1 MSKVIKTP
9 TALAMSLFA
18 SALLAIASSAFSQPV
33 PGKNSS
39 DASSQDNKR
48 LERFEKQVDV
58 LRDLLQIPG
67 MSAAIIK
74 DQDVLWAKGFGFVDL
89 EHHTPVTPNTVFH
102 LASITKTFA
111 ATLILKLV
119 EEGKLD
125 LDEPMSHYSS
135 DFKDDSVTIKH
146 LLTHTSQGTPGER
159 FQYSGNRYGYLKD
172 VIEKKYGKPYLNVV
186 VETFFDPLEMTSS
199 VPYHNVVADAEKWRP
214 SIGQDH
220 LDRYKQIISRLS
232 PGYTLYGDDEII
244 QVPYPLPWYVG
255 ASAGFLSTVLDM
267 AKFDAAVDRHIFLK
281 NETQEKAWTASVS
294 NSGERL
300 PYGLGWFVMDYNGL
314 KLTWHTGHWGTGYS
328 ALYFKVPEKN
338 VTLVLL
344 ANSEALVD
352 HQYQIGQPM
361 VDDAV
366 NNVFVADFLRLFVF
380 EEMRGR
386 ELPEPTWTLDTR
398 EFSNE
403 LTRLSKQS
411 AGYTYD
417 CERTSQTALATW
429 REQRRAQARVAIE
442 LDPKVLDTYV
452 GDYQFEPAPH
462 DIHTVSREGGRLFIN
477 WPKDFKS
484 ELFAE
489 SESTFFVK
497 VSPVQLRFTKNEGKI
512 TQIEFL
518 TGGNTLRMKKIK

>member
-1 MSKVIKTP
+1 MSV
-9 TALAMSLFA
+9 
-18 SALLAIASSAFSQPV
+18 AIV
-33 PGKNSS
+33 KN
-39 DASSQDNKR
+39 Q
-48 LERFEKQVDV
+48 E
-58 LRDLLQIPG
+58 
-67 MSAAIIK
+67 
-74 DQDVLWAKGFGFVDL
+74 VLWAKGFGFVDL
-89 EHHTPVTPNTVFH
+89 DHRTPVTTNTVFH

-135 DFKDDSVTIKH
+135 EFKDDSVTIKH

-220 LDRYKQIISRLS
+220 LDRYKQNISRLS

-244 QVPYPLPWYVG
+244 QVPYPLPAYVG

-267 AKFDAAVDRHIFLK
+267 AKFDVAIDRHIFLK

-352 HQYQIGQPM
+352 HQYAIGQPM

-366 NNVFVADFLRLFVF
+366 NNVFVANFLRLFVF

-386 ELPEPTWTLDTR
+386 QLPDPTWTLDTR
-398 EFSNE
+398 EFSSE

-429 REQRRAQARVAIE
+429 REQRRARARVAIP
-442 LDPKVLDTYV
+442 LDPKILDTYV

-462 DIHTVSREGGRLFIN
+462 DIHTVSREGGRLFID

-497 VSPVQLRFTKNEGKI
+497 VSPVQFRFIKNEGKV